1 MKNNIRNSKIIN
13 FGCRLNSYESEV
25 IKSLVKKNN
34 IQNTLIFNTCAVT
47 QEAERQAQQAI
58 RKYKKIYPKMKIIV
72 TGCSSQIN
80 PNKYL
85 SMKEVNLL
93 RLCSLLMQIL
103 PF

>member
-1 MKNNIRNSKIIN
+1 MENKIRNSKIIN

-47 QEAERQAQQAI
+47 HEAERQVQQAI

-72 TGCSSQIN
+72 TRRGHC
-80 PNKYL
+80 
-85 SMKEVNLL
+85 
-93 RLCSLLMQIL
+93 
-103 PF
+103 